1 MMLRASILIL
11 LFLGTN
17 ASALDLGGLKS
28 KFKELTQKESSSSSP
43 SKSGLDQYSTQDQ
56 IESLKQALNQGTDT
70 AVSNLSKKDGYL
82 GNEKVR
88 IPMPE
93 NLKKTDKVLRK
104 LRLGKYSDELIT
116 SMNRAAETAVPEART
131 LLVDAIKK
139 MTVQDASS
147 ILTGNDDAAT
157 QYFRK
162 NTETGLNSKF
172 KPIVGNA
179 MKKVS
184 VAQVY
189 DKFASKG
196 VKLGLVKERDAKL
209 DEYITRKAIDGLF
222 LIIAEQEKAIR
233 DNPLKA
239 TSELVKNI
247 FSAIKP

>member
-93 NLKKTDKVLRK
+93 NLQKTDKVLRK

-116 SMNRAAETAVPEART
+116 SMNRAAENAVPEART

-139 MTVQDASS
+139 MTVQDAKS
-147 ILTGNDDAAT
+147 ILTGND
-157 QYFRK
+157 
-162 NTETGLNSKF
+162 ETGLNSKF

>member
-1 MMLRASILIL
+1 MMLRGFILIF
-11 LFLGTN
+11 LFLSTN
-17 ASALDLGGLKS
+17 AYALDLDGLKS
-28 KFKELTQKESSSSSP
+28 KFKELSKKETSSSSP

-82 GNEKVR
+82 GNDKVR

-116 SMNRAAETAVPEART
+116 SMNRAAETAVPEAKS

-139 MTVQDASS
+139 MTVQDAKS

-162 NTETGLNSKF
+162 NTEGGLSVKF
-172 KPIVGNA
+172 KPIVDNA
-179 MKKVS
+179 MQKVA
-184 VAQVY
+184 VARVY

-233 DNPLKA
+233 DNPFIAQALTNSYKQY
-239 TSELVKNI
+239 
-247 FSAIKP
+247 